1 MAKPKRSKARAV
13 REKSKPAKRTKKKAS
28 TAKKRPAPPAKK
40 RAPSKRGAE
49 TIEGH
54 PGYRQLL
61 ERLRPGPA
69 ANGLVLITKP
79 GALDDEMSDWL
90 LGNVQ
95 GRRSIGRTAFGELLV
110 FRDLRARARELG
122 SGDAEREGDVA
133 LIDIHYKKMTVLGTS
148 VDAFLEGLEDRAFQD
163 AFLRRAMFEQAVARL
178 GPLGPTQCYGF
189 VPALALG
196 GEDSA
201 DSLDRV
207 DWRVHQA
214 LLLQS

>member
-1 MAKPKRSKARAV
+1 M
-13 REKSKPAKRTKKKAS
+13 T
-28 TAKKRPAPPAKK
+28 KK
-40 RAPSKRGAE
+40 RARPTKTRAAARPAGD
-49 TIEGH
+49 TIESH
-54 PGYRQLL
+54 PGYRRLL
-61 ERLRPGPA
+61 ARLRPGPA
-69 ANGLVLITKP
+69 ANGLILVTKP

-95 GRRSIGRTAFGELLV
+95 GRRSIGRTAFGELII

-122 SGDAEREGDVA
+122 SGDPETEGDVA

-148 VDAFLEGLEDRAFQD
+148 VDAFLDGLEDRAFQD
-163 AFLRRAMFEQAVARL
+163 AFLRRDMFEQAAARL
-178 GPLGPTQCYGF
+178 GPLRPTQCYGF

-196 GEDSA
+196 GSDSA
-201 DSLDRV
+201 DSVERV